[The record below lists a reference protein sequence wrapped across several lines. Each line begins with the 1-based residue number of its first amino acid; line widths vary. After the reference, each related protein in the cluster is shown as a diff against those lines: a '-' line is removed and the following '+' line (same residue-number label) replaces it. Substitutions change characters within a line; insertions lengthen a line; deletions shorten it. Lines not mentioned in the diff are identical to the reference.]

1 MMRFQVSGF
10 KFQVSGRRLQVAA
23 ILGLCLLSFV
33 LPAAAD
39 NAEDVLARVLENVA
53 KLKAADPEAVP
64 MAFWDFD
71 GTIIKGDVS
80 EGLTENGQQL
90 FKGLVQRTIE
100 AGLSTVYPKDGGWEK
115 YAKEY
120 PRLCEIGLW
129 FGWPYNGQIY
139 EGLEVSKLDAFCRDE
154 YAAVYRKWFF
164 RFSVKVLKALE
175 GAGVENY
182 IVSASPECYVRNAA
196 ESLGLPRERFRGIR
210 IEECAGRMTT
220 RIVYPIPCGEGK
232 VENVREIVLARPHG
246 VAVAGFG
253 NSYRTD
259 GPFLRYIATQPSLP
273 GGIRAT
279 SVMING
285 GKARP
290 GFTEHFKTFDENDV
304 VGR

>member
-1 MMRFQVSGF
+1 MMKFRVSGF
-10 KFQVSGRRLQVAA
+10 RLQFAA
-23 ILGLCLLSFV
+23 VLGLCLSSFV

-39 NAEDVLARVLENVA
+39 NADDVIARVLESVA
-53 KLKAADPEAVP
+53 KVKAADPEAVP

-80 EGLTENGQQL
+80 EGLTENGKQV

-100 AGLSTVYPKDGGWEK
+100 AGLSTVYPKDGGWAQYQK
-115 YAKEY
+115 DY

-129 FGWPYNGQIY
+129 LGWPYNAQIY
-139 EGLEVSKLDAFCRDE
+139 AGVRSAQLDAFCRDE
-154 YAAVYRKWFF
+154 YAAVYRKWYFA
-164 RFSVKVLKALE
+164 FSVKVLKALE
-175 GAGVENY
+175 AAGVENY
-182 IVSASPECYVRNAA
+182 IVSASPELYVRNAA

-210 IEECAGRMTT
+210 VAECGGRLTT
-220 RIVYPIPCGEGK
+220 QLIYPVPYGEGK
-232 VENVREIVLARPHG
+232 VENVRELVLACPHG

-253 NSYRTD
+253 NSYHTD

-285 GKARP
+285 GQPRP
-290 GFTEHFKTFDENDV
+290 GFTEHFKTIDEKDV